1 MGSIYWTTPKN
12 GVSMRPFIRRS
23 VIALAF
29 STLALAMTTSA
40 VQAYSVNCTNTLSP
54 SSGTVSVGSYLTS
67 TGTLTYNNDY
77 IPSPIYY
84 QHAFP
89 YLPFKRPIV
98 NWTDWGGGVPTFN
111 IVTDPVNGG
120 TVWMA
125 RRDSSWI
132 VEPTTVSQQAKA
144 QGEFFGS
151 GYTRYGTG
159 TGHNVDRNCSN
170 YSTVS

>member
-1 MGSIYWTTPKN
+1 
-12 GVSMRPFIRRS
+12 MRALIRRILS
-23 VIALAF
+23 TLTFGALAI
-29 STLALAMTTSA
+29 AMTTSA
-40 VQAYSVNCTNTLSP
+40 VQAYSISCTNSLSP

-67 TGTLTYNNDY
+67 TGTLRYQNDY

-98 NWTDWGGGVPTFN
+98 NWTDWGGGVPTFS

-125 RRDSSWI
+125 RHDTSWI
-132 VEPTTVSQQAKA
+132 IEPTTVSQQAKA
-144 QGEFFGS
+144 QGEFSGS
-151 GYTRYGTG
+151 GYTRYGSG

-170 YSTVS
+170 FSTVS